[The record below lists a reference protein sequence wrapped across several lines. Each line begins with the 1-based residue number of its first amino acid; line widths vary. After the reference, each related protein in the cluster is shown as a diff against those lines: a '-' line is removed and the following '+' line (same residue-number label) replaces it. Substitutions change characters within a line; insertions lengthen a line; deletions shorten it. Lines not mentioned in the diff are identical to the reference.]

1 VTTPADALARSDTNE
16 GDARRTLAAVREL
29 GPRLRDARD
38 EIDEA
43 RTLPTHVVEW
53 LREAG
58 VWRMT
63 QPRVWG
69 GPELD
74 VLAQFEI
81 IEAVSIAEGSAG
93 WCSYI
98 GSTAGFWNAWIDQDV
113 ARAMY
118 PSLDLPTGGSPMPR
132 GRAERVDGGYLLTG
146 RWPFGSGVKHSAWM
160 VSGGVVHDG
169 GEPVMGDDGLPETVV
184 GFLPV
189 DELTVDDRWETTGL
203 RGTGSYDY
211 MGENLF
217 LPAERTFVLFKTAP
231 RRPGP
236 LYAYPGMLLF
246 NHCAV
251 ALGIARAAVDEFA
264 TLATARRNVGGRLI
278 AEEDYGRSAI
288 AHAEALVRS
297 ARSYCVEVMN
307 WIWDSLERGE
317 ELTPTQRAHYRL
329 MISYAHTASVEAVE
343 LVFHAAG
350 TAAIQQSGV
359 LDRCMRDI
367 LTANQ
372 HLVASPRSY
381 QTAGKVLLGFEAD
394 DPSF

>member
-1 VTTPADALARSDTNE
+1 
-16 GDARRTLAAVREL
+16 LAAVREL
-29 GPRLRDARD
+29 APRLREARD

-43 RTLPTHVVEW
+43 RTLPANVVDW

-63 QPRVWG
+63 QPRAWE

-98 GSTAGFWNAWIDQDV
+98 GSTAGYWNALIDQDV
-113 ARAMY
+113 AREMY
-118 PSLDLPTGGSPMPR
+118 PNLDLPTGGSPMPR
-132 GRAERVDGGYLLTG
+132 GRAERVEGGYVLTG
-146 RWPFGSGVKHSAWM
+146 RWPFGSGVRHSAWM

-169 GEPVMGDDGLPETVV
+169 GEPVIGEDGLAETVV

-189 DELTVDDRWETTGL
+189 SELTIDDRWETTGL

-217 LPAERTFVLFKTAP
+217 VPEERTFVMFETEP

-251 ALGIARAAVDEFA
+251 ALGIARAAIDEFA
-264 TLATARRNVGGRLI
+264 ATATARRHVGGRLI
-278 AEEDYGRSAI
+278 AEEDYARSAV
-288 AHAEALVRS
+288 AHAEALVQS
-297 ARSYCVEVMN
+297 ARSYCFGVMSEV
-307 WIWDSLERGE
+307 WASLERGE
-317 ELTPTQRAHYRL
+317 ELTAAQRAQYRL
-329 MISYAHTASVEAVE
+329 MIAYAHTASAQAVE

-350 TAAIQQSGV
+350 TAAIQQSGL

-372 HLVASPRSY
+372 HMVASPRSY
-381 QTAGKVLLGFEAD
+381 QTAGKVLLGFDAD